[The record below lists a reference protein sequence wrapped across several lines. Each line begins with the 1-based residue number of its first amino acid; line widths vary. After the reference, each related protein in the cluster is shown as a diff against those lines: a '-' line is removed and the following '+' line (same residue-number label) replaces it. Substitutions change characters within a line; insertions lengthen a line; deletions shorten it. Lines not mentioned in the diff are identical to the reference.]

1 MRLLQKN
8 ERLHPILMNS
18 RRPIRSHLLA
28 PPHLTLSG
36 LAAFLLKNG
45 FAFDNEISGAGII
58 AGIFLTDADV
68 MPDRTV

>member
-1 MRLLQKN
+1 MRLPQKN

-18 RRPIRSHLLA
+18 RRPLRSCLLA

-45 FAFDNEISGAGII
+45 LAFDNEISDAGIL
-58 AGIFLTDADV
+58 AGIFSTDADV
-68 MPDRTV
+68 MLD